1 MPADPRLPSVPVGVP
16 AQLPRRPHVERDA
29 FTAAFAVVAEI
40 TPPKTPPPPEGRV
53 SPFRGRGFRPPTR
66 ASSRAASPS
75 PSAKRRRPSRIPR
88 STSGSPAHRPAAGKH
103 GTPRASR
110 PASPGNAAGPEGP
123 HQNGTAPAPNIV
135 TDGASQDSQQSQE
148 AEAVAE
154 DPALLGVGERPQHG
168 LSIRGGLALKKALAG
183 RVAASKAGREP
194 PPPART
200 VEDESR
206 SGHGGLKNAA
216 NAAAVRSRLSSP
228 KGGRPLASVEPVSR
242 GARPSV
248 GTALRLASRLQS
260 PRSRRSAEQQDSGG
274 GEDGVDAPEEP
285 EDGGGDAG
293 RRGGGGTGL
302 AGVARLASRVQSPSA
317 ATRGRRQEEAAR
329 GQKAG
334 TGGVAT
340 ALSLAARI
348 HSGKRRGASPAAG
361 APAPPKLRT
370 RPTPP
375 GALREPAH

>member
-29 FTAAFAVVAEI
+29 FTVLPPLPPAPPPPPTSYAYRLAPAVPGRGKQAAFAVVAEI

-88 STSGSPAHRPAAGKH
+88 STSGSPAHRPAASKH

-110 PASPGNAAGPEGP
+110 PASPGNAAGPEGT
-123 HQNGTAPAPNIV
+123 HEDETAPAPSIV
-135 TDGASQDSQQSQE
+135 TNGASQDSRQSQE
-148 AEAVAE
+148 AEAEAGAGE
-154 DPALLGVGERPQHG
+154 PALLGVGERPQHG
-168 LSIRGGLALKKALAG
+168 LSVRGGLALKKALAG

-194 PPPART
+194 PPPAPAA
-200 VEDESR
+200 EDGSR
-206 SGHGGLKNAA
+206 SGRGGLKNAA

-228 KGGRPLASVEPVSR
+228 KGSRPAASEEPVSR

-260 PRSRRSAEQQDSGG
+260 PRSRRGAQEQDSGG
-274 GEDGVDAPEEP
+274 GEDGRRASIPERDA
-285 EDGGGDAG
+285 A
-293 RRGGGGTGL
+293 RRRLQVRTTQT
-302 AGVARLASRVQSPSA
+302 AMSSEAETAAVAAYRCARLRAW
-317 ATRGRRQEEAAR
+317 RRQ
-329 GQKAG
+329 
-334 TGGVAT
+334 
-340 ALSLAARI
+340 L
-348 HSGKRRGASPAAG
+348 G
-361 APAPPKLRT
+361 APAP
-370 RPTPP
+370 PTPP
-375 GALREPAH
+375 GALRGPAH